1 MVSETLTMGAS
12 LFPATSLFSIARRTD
27 TVNFR
32 HGVHFS
38 TYYCTIQTM
47 HQDNVSIMTRMIQ
60 DMVTRFVNYN

>member
-47 HQDNVSIMTRMIQ
+47 YIGNVS
-60 DMVTRFVNYN
+60 VSE